1 MSEDLKGFIVVP
13 DRTYGYFS
21 VKRDGKG
28 PIPKELK
35 GLYTKSTLAIVDIKA
50 WLDKSGKSKAEE

>member
-1 MSEDLKGFIVVP
+1 MDLKGFKVVP

-28 PIPKELK
+28 PIPEVLK
-35 GLYTKSTLAIVDIKA
+35 GLYTKSILAEKA
-50 WLDKSGKSKAEE
+50 IASYLTKSGKIENKE